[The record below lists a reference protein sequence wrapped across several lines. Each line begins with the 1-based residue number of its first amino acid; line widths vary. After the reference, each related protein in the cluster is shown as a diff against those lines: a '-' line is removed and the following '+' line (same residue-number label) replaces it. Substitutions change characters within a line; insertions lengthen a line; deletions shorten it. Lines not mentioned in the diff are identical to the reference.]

1 MNKFL
6 IIETAGSSIVK
17 EGETMRRSPLFWL
30 LVLVGGI
37 FLSLPVAFAQEKLIF
52 GYSAPGLG
60 DEGQWNIQKGFV
72 DKCKELGIEVI
83 VTDAQQ
89 SAEKQNNDI
98 ETLIARGVHA
108 ICAVPHD
115 SAAISIAV
123 QKCNEAGIPFF
134 TIDRGV
140 TAGKVVLTV
149 KADNVKAGAIAGEVM
164 LRLLQGK
171 YNGIAKGKVLE
182 IRGQPGQDVAEQRAQ
197 GFHQVLEKYPDIQI
211 ISLPGYWNT
220 EEGFKITVDTL
231 TANPDLDGIYYHAD
245 LYIPGIVEGIKAV
258 KGEFAKVGEPG
269 HIFILGIDGNPA
281 GLDQVEAKLADGVVV
296 QPLRDY
302 GALIVPIIVDYL
314 KRGEEALPKP
324 GTVLVEEGA
333 SWSPAMVVQT
343 AAGLEIWTNVFYV
356 DYLGA
361 GDPNLWGNKPRE

>member
-1 MNKFL
+1 
-6 IIETAGSSIVK
+6 
-17 EGETMRRSPLFWL
+17 MRKTLVMGL
-30 LVLVGGI
+30 LVVIGTLLISGVVYG
-37 FLSLPVAFAQEKLIF
+37 QEKKLVF

-72 DKCKELGIEVI
+72 DKCKEMGIEVI

-98 ETLIARGVHA
+98 ETLIARGVDA

-115 SAAISIAV
+115 SAAISVAV

-140 TAGKVVLTV
+140 TEGTVVLTV

-171 YNGIAKGKVLE
+171 YNGEAKGKVLE
-182 IRGQPGQDVAEQRAQ
+182 IRGQPGQDVAEQRAR
-197 GFHQVLEKYPDIQI
+197 GFHQVLEKYPGIEI

-231 TANPDLDGIYYHAD
+231 TAHPDLDGIYYHAD

-258 KGEFAKVGEPG
+258 KGSMAKVGEPG

-314 KRGEEALPKP
+314 ERGPEALPKP

-333 SWSPAMVVQT
+333 SWSPAMVVET
-343 AAGLEIWTNVFYV
+343 AAGLEVWTNVFYV

>member
-1 MNKFL
+1 MSWKRLGVCLFL
-6 IIETAGSSIVK
+6 AC
-17 EGETMRRSPLFWL
+17 
-30 LVLVGGI
+30 VLV
-37 FLSLPVAFAQEKLIF
+37 FLLSAQVFAAEKKLLF

-83 VTDAQQ
+83 VTDAQR

-98 ETLIARGVHA
+98 ETLIARGVDA
-108 ICAVPHD
+108 ICAVPFD
-115 SAAISIAV
+115 SAAISVAV

-140 TAGKVVLTV
+140 SAGEVVLTV

-171 YNGIAKGKVLE
+171 YNGLTKGKVLE
-182 IRGQPGQDVAEQRAQ
+182 IRGQPGQDVAEQRAK
-197 GFHQVLEKYPDIQI
+197 GFHEILEKYPDIQLV
-211 ISLPGYWNT
+211 SLPGFWNT

-231 TANPDLDGIYYHAD
+231 TAHPDLDGIYYHAD
-245 LYIPGIVEGIKAV
+245 LYIPGIVEGVKAV
-258 KGEFAKVGEPG
+258 KGEFAKVGEPE

-302 GALIVPIIVDYL
+302 GALIVPIIVGYL
-314 KRGEEALPKP
+314 EKGPDALPQP

-343 AAGLEIWTNVFYV
+343 EAGLEVWTNVFYV
-356 DYLGA
+356 DYAGA
-361 GDPNLWGNKPRE
+361 SDPNLWGNKPRD

>member
-1 MNKFL
+1 MKRKWLVFCVVALVSVL
-6 IIETAGSSIVK
+6 I
-17 EGETMRRSPLFWL
+17 L
-30 LVLVGGI
+30 
-37 FLSLPVAFAQEKLIF
+37 VAFAYGQEKELIF

-72 DKCKELGIEVI
+72 DKCKEFGIEVI

-89 SAEKQNNDI
+89 DAAKQNDDI
-98 ETLIARGVHA
+98 ETLIARNVDA

-115 SAAISIAV
+115 SASISVAV

-140 TAGKVVLTV
+140 TAGTVVLTV

-164 LRLLQGK
+164 VRLLQGK
-171 YNGIAKGKVLE
+171 YSGAAKGKVLE
-182 IRGQPGQDVAEQRAQ
+182 ITGQPGQDVAEQRAQ
-197 GFHQVLEKYPDIQI
+197 GFHQVLEKYPDIQL
-211 ISLPGYWNT
+211 ISLPGFWNT

-245 LYIPGIVEGIKAV
+245 LYIPGIVEGIKAA
-258 KGEFAKVGEPG
+258 KGQFNNVGDPG

-314 KRGEEALPKP
+314 TKGAEALPTA

-333 SWSPAMVVQT
+333 SWSPAMVVET
-343 AAGLEIWTNVFYV
+343 PAGLEIWTNVFYV
-356 DYLGA
+356 DYVGA
-361 GDPNLWGNKPRE
+361 SDPNLWGNKPRE